1 MQKAV
6 EALRRELSTIRTG
19 RASPSLVERL
29 TVEYFGTP
37 TPLNQLASISVPEP
51 RMLAIQ
57 PWDKGS
63 IPIIEKAI
71 QKSDLGLTPTNDGR
85 QIRLVIPQLTEER
98 RRDLVKVVRRKVEEG
113 KVAVRNTRR
122 DVLEEAKKAE
132 KDKKI
137 SEDELKRAQERL
149 QKLTDRYVQEVERV
163 GAAKE
168 AETLGAMGVGPTATL
183 TAAVKQP

>member
-1 MQKAV
+1 MIEEILNEAENRMQKAV

-19 RASPSLVERL
+19 RASPSLVDRL
-29 TVEYFGTP
+29 TVDYFGTH

-51 RMLAIQ
+51 RMLSIQ
-57 PWDKGS
+57 PWDKTS

-71 QKSDLGLTPTNDGR
+71 QKSDLGLTPSNDGR
-85 QIRLVIPQLTEER
+85 QIRLIIPQLTEER

-122 DVLEEAKKAE
+122 DLLEEAKKLE
-132 KDKKI
+132 KDKSI
-137 SEDELKRAQERL
+137 SEDELKRAQDRL
-149 QKLTDRYVQEVERV
+149 QKLTDRYIQENDKI

-168 AETLGAMGVGPTATL
+168 AEVMEV
-183 TAAVKQP
+183 